1 MNFLWPLGLGF
12 LGLLPA
18 VLILYFLKLRRTVK
32 VVSSTWLWRRTLD
45 EYRVNRP
52 FQKFQNQL
60 LLWLQLAALLL
71 IALAVARPVIEAKRT
86 DTGIHIVLVDQ
97 SASMST
103 LEEGVSRLEIAKAFV
118 RDMAKGTRS
127 SDRMAVIAFSDRAS
141 VLCPL
146 TSDRASVLRAVD
158 GIRATH
164 APTRIEE
171 GWQTALSIARGFD
184 ASDVYIV
191 SDGGFRTLKALTEA
205 NANIHYVPVGKTTDN
220 LGVVHLETRLDEE
233 DKQSVEVF
241 ARLTNR
247 RASDARVA
255 VELRLNDRLVDAQQ
269 VVLKRDSEQGVVF
282 TRPTS
287 EEGMLEVRI
296 VGEDAFAEDNRAW
309 IPLRSMETVRV
320 AVVGEENMF
329 LKNALAQDPRV
340 ELTMIAPA
348 DYAKLKGQLDVDL
361 TVFDGIEPGAMER
374 GSYLMF
380 AAAPADWKPAG
391 EMEHPVLRT
400 WNSDH
405 ALTRYINFN
414 TLHVAKGMKVEPPSW
429 APILCGS
436 DQGPI
441 LAAGERGGVRVA
453 VVAFR
458 LLDSDWPLNVSY
470 PIFIENVLR
479 WAKDSDL
486 ASLGSAVQPGEPLVV
501 RAPREVQD
509 GTLTL
514 PDGSSRAISNRT
526 SDKVIFGETATPGV
540 YRVKWAKSKADV
552 LYAVSL
558 LDPAESDITP
568 AADIPMGD
576 ARVSGTFGSALIRR
590 ELTLWLA
597 LGALL
602 FLVVEWF
609 VYLWQK

>member
-1 MNFLWPLGLGF
+1 MSFLWPAGLAF

-18 VLILYFLKLRRTVK
+18 VVILYFLKLRRTVK

-71 IALAVARPVIEAKRT
+71 IAFAVARPVIEAKRT

-103 LEEGVSRLEIAKAFV
+103 LEEGVARLEIAKAFV
-118 RDMAKGTRS
+118 RDMARGTRA
-127 SDRMAVIAFSDRAS
+127 SDRMAVLAFSDRAI

-146 TSDRASVLRAVD
+146 TRDRAAVLRAVD
-158 GIRATH
+158 GIHPTH
-164 APTRIEE
+164 RPTRIEE

-184 ASDVYIV
+184 ASDIYIV

-205 NANIHYVPVGKTTDN
+205 NANIHYVPVGMTSDN
-220 LGVVHLETRLDEE
+220 LGVVHLETRVDEE

-241 ARLTNR
+241 ARITNR
-247 RASDARVA
+247 RASDARA
-255 VELRLNDRLVDAQQ
+255 TVELRLNDRLVDAQQ

-296 VGEDAFAEDNRAW
+296 VGDDAFAEDNRAW

-320 AVVGEENMF
+320 AVVGEENVF

-340 ELTMIAPA
+340 ELTMIPPA

-361 TVFDGIEPGAMER
+361 TVFDGVEPGALER
-374 GSYLMF
+374 GSYLLF
-380 AAAPADWKPAG
+380 GAAPADWKPAG
-391 EMEHPVLRT
+391 EMKDPILRA
-400 WNSDH
+400 WNGDH
-405 ALTRYINFN
+405 ALTRYINFSK
-414 TLHVAKGMKVEPPSW
+414 LAISKAVKVEPPIW
-429 APILCGS
+429 APVLVNS

-441 LAAGERGGVRVA
+441 LMAGERGGVRVA
-453 VVAFR
+453 VVAFK
-458 LLDSDWPLNVSY
+458 LLDSEWPLKVSY
-470 PIFIENVLR
+470 PLFIANALR

-501 RAPREVQD
+501 RAPRELQD
-509 GTLTL
+509 GTLTM
-514 PDGSSRAISNRT
+514 PDGAQRAISNRAG
-526 SDKVIFGETATPGV
+526 DKVIFGETGTPGV
-540 YRVKWAKSKADV
+540 YRVKWAKSKSDV

-568 AADIPMGD
+568 VPDIPMGE
-576 ARVSGTFGSALIRR
+576 ATVSGTYGSALIRR

-609 VYLWQK
+609 VYLWQR